1 MSQIT
6 DWLWAYLQELSE
18 SWIRVIERTLGI
30 SLLVVSVL
38 LETLFSIARGAFVNS
53 RLSQL
58 KAMDENGER
67 RAALA
72 VDVLSEARRLILSLR
87 FAQAFMRLLLI
98 TLAILTFLPLTSV
111 QTGDAVWILV
121 AIIAISGLIIGLIE
135 FISEQWAS
143 RNPEKN
149 ALRTAYFVA
158 IIVRI
163 FEPLGW
169 LLLGLARRILAPSGA
184 EPSPIITEEEIM
196 TLVDAGEEEGVIE
209 EEEKAMIYSIFQLDN
224 TLAREVMVPRIDL
237 LAFED
242 STTLED
248 ATEILLQTGHSRA
261 PVYSGTID
269 NIVGLVYIKDLLAA
283 WREGDLKRA
292 VSALSR
298 EPYFVP
304 EAKKA
309 DDLLAE
315 MQAKRVHMAVVVD
328 EYGGTAGL
336 VTIEDIVEEI
346 VGEIRDEYDFAEE
359 LAYEQVQEGVFIFSG
374 GIDLDDVNQIADAH
388 IPKETSET
396 LGGFIYSELGKV
408 PSLGESVD
416 AGGLHFVVEEVS
428 GRRIRKIRA
437 EKIESGET
445 EKDANG
451 DPGRD

>member
-1 MSQIT
+1 M
-6 DWLWAYLQELSE
+6 
-18 SWIRVIERTLGI
+18 IERALGI
-30 SLLVVSVL
+30 SLLLVSVL

-169 LLLGLARRILAPSGA
+169 LLLGLARRIFDPSGA

-261 PVYSGTID
+261 PVYSETID

-408 PSLGESVD
+408 PSPGESVD

-428 GRRIRKIRA
+428 GRRIRKIKA

>member
-1 MSQIT
+1 
-6 DWLWAYLQELSE
+6 
-18 SWIRVIERTLGI
+18 
-30 SLLVVSVL
+30 VVSVL

>member
-1 MSQIT
+1 M
-6 DWLWAYLQELSE
+6 
-18 SWIRVIERTLGI
+18 IERTLGI

-336 VTIEDIVEEI
+336 VTIEDIVDEI

>member
-1 MSQIT
+1 
-6 DWLWAYLQELSE
+6 
-18 SWIRVIERTLGI
+18 
-30 SLLVVSVL
+30 
-38 LETLFSIARGAFVNS
+38 
-53 RLSQL
+53 
-58 KAMDENGER
+58 
-67 RAALA
+67 
-72 VDVLSEARRLILSLR
+72 
-87 FAQAFMRLLLI
+87 
-98 TLAILTFLPLTSV
+98 
-111 QTGDAVWILV
+111 
-121 AIIAISGLIIGLIE
+121 
-135 FISEQWAS
+135 
-143 RNPEKN
+143 
-149 ALRTAYFVA
+149 
-158 IIVRI
+158 
-163 FEPLGW
+163 
-169 LLLGLARRILAPSGA
+169 
-184 EPSPIITEEEIM
+184 
-196 TLVDAGEEEGVIE
+196 
-209 EEEKAMIYSIFQLDN
+209 
-224 TLAREVMVPRIDL
+224 MVPRIDL

-346 VGEIRDEYDFAEE
+346 VGEIRDEYAFAEE

-428 GRRIRKIRA
+428 GRTRMAIQAETKQRIIERAMSIR
-437 EKIESGET
+437 EKAYAPYSKYRVGASLLTESGDIFDGVNVENAVYSMTVCAERNAVFQAVTHGQKTFQAIAVATDNGGSPCGACRQVMTEFGPDMLVIMLDAKGEIVLET
-445 EKDANG
+445 TARELLPDAFGPKDLETG
-451 DPGRD
+451 